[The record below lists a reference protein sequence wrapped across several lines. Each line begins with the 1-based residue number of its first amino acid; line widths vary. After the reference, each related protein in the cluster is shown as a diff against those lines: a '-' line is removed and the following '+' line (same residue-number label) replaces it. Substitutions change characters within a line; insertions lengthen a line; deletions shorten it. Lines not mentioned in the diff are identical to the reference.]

1 MCERQI
7 LLQILHKCGET
18 VYLKNKSTNTTNQPF
33 VILQYY
39 FSAMVW
45 LDASIFI

>member
-1 MCERQI
+1 MER
-7 LLQILHKCGET
+7 
-18 VYLKNKSTNTTNQPF
+18 YLKNKLTNTTNQPF

-45 LDASIFI
+45 VDDAIFI